1 MVLASQAESVSESSE
16 SEGSISAR
24 RFIDCLQRRD
34 AEGADRHLNEVI
46 NQKIRLVFQEHGL
59 QVSDG
64 DGDDNEMEAIERR
77 GEVSSCL

>member
-1 MVLASQAESVSESSE
+1 MSESSE
-16 SEGSISAR
+16 SESESEGSSSAR

-34 AEGADRHLNEVI
+34 AVGADRHLNEVI

-64 DGDDNEMEAIERR
+64 DGDDDDDDEMEAIERR
-77 GEVSSCL
+77 GVVSSCL

>member
-1 MVLASQAESVSESSE
+1 MSESSE
-16 SEGSISAR
+16 SESESEGSSSAR

-64 DGDDNEMEAIERR
+64 DGNDDDDDEM
-77 GEVSSCL
+77 

>member
-1 MVLASQAESVSESSE
+1 MSESSG

-64 DGDDNEMEAIERR
+64 DGDDDNDDKMEAIERR
-77 GEVSSCL
+77 GVVSSCL